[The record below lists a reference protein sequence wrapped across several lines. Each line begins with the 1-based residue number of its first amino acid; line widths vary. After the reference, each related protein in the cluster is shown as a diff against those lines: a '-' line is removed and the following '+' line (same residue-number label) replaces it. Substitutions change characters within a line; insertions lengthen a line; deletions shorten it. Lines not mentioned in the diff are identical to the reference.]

1 MILIGSSCLDVD
13 AIISTFSL
21 LLNMNVIVTNCGG
34 VCIHWDGKPSFYIIQ
49 HVQSAVKRPVSHY
62 MKYTICLW
70 PLFTIID
77 ARSENLQYLQGK
89 QSKAMMTSLVGESY

>member
-1 MILIGSSCLDVD
+1 M
-13 AIISTFSL
+13 L
-21 LLNMNVIVTNCGG
+21 LLLIVVGFVYTGMGN
-34 VCIHWDGKPSFYIIQ
+34 HPFIIQ
-49 HVQSAVKRPVSHY
+49 HVQSAVKRPVSRY